1 MHCKDK
7 DKKLHPHHIHVLKNY
22 LYVLVHSL
30 QLSNIEVKILMR
42 EKKTDLQFL
51 QGHSPFFLHSSIYH
65 PI

>member
-30 QLSNIEVKILMR
+30 QLSDIEVKILMR
-42 EKKTDLQFL
+42 KKNRSAIFA
-51 QGHSPFFLHSSIYH
+51 GA
-65 PI
+65 